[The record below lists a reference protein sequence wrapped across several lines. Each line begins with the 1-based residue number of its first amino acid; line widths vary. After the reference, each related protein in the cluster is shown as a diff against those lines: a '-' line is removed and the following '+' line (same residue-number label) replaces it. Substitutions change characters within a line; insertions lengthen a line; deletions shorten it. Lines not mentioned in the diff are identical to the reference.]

1 MNRRRERCALF
12 QPLEKSFARHDLL
25 FLLEFHIGHNTRGE
39 KEKRLEEEVWICAWG
54 RGGYVLFKKKKK
66 RRRAALSAV
75 FIQIGGFCFRP
86 CSRLD
91 IHQWKFLS
99 RLIIPGDP
107 VRQAQFS
114 KEFPPSL
121 ATARYFI
128 RNCFLLPDV
137 CRPPSTKLLPRSQ
150 KVDPFPGWSLSTTTF
165 SNGWN
170 SNF

>member
-39 KEKRLEEEVWICAWG
+39 KEKRRGSLNLCMGEG
-54 RGGYVLFKKKKK
+54 RIRPLQKKKK

-121 ATARYFI
+121 AIARYFI

-150 KVDPFPGWSLSTTTF
+150 KVDPFPGWNLSTTTF

>member
-1 MNRRRERCALF
+1 MNESSAWEMCAFPTARKILCSSRPSFSPRVSHRIIHAAKRRKGWKR
-12 QPLEKSFARHDLL
+12 KSESVH
-25 FLLEFHIGHNTRGE
+25 GGGE
-39 KEKRLEEEVWICAWG
+39 DTSSS
-54 RGGYVLFKKKKK
+54 KKKK

-137 CRPPSTKLLPRSQ
+137 CRPPSTKLLPRSR
-150 KVDPFPGWSLSTTTF
+150 KVDPFPGWNLSTTTF

>member
-137 CRPPSTKLLPRSQ
+137 CRPPSTKLLPRS
-150 KVDPFPGWSLSTTTF
+150 
-165 SNGWN
+165 
-170 SNF
+170 